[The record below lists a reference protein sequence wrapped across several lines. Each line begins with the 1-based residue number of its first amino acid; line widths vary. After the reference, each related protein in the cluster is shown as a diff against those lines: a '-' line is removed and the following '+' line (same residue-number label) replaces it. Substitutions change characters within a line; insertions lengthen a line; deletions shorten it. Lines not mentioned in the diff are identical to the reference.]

1 MIHFHGSSGGSG
13 TRGANQGCC
22 FVPYPMTTMNDT
34 TRPSTYPD
42 DRTIEPELVLEDTWD
57 LDEVSAVIRSK
68 SDHEATPAFL
78 FLGKKEAGLLREHL
92 AEVFG
97 NDAVSTLKDT
107 YFMGLEVIEIE
118 CDSFFLTGGRKTI
131 RTLQDPIS
139 RRPAWRDQE
148 TDARWQFRL

>member
-1 MIHFHGSSGGSG
+1 MNELFHPCQMN
-13 TRGANQGCC
+13 A
-22 FVPYPMTTMNDT
+22 MNDA

-42 DRTIEPELVLEDTWD
+42 DRSIEPELVLEDTWD

-78 FLGKKEAGLLREHL
+78 FLGKKEAGLLRDYL

-97 NDAVSTLKDT
+97 TDAVSTLKDT

-118 CDSFFLTGGRKTI
+118 CESFFLTGGRKTI

-139 RRPAWRDQE
+139 RRPAWRDRG
-148 TDARWQFRL
+148 TDARWQFRI

>member
-1 MIHFHGSSGGSG
+1 MS
-13 TRGANQGCC
+13 
-22 FVPYPMTTMNDT
+22 DT
-34 TRPSTYPD
+34 TRPTTFPD
-42 DRTIEPELVLEDTWD
+42 DRAIEPELVLEDTWD

-97 NDAVSTLKDT
+97 TDAVSTLKDT
-107 YFMGLEVIEIE
+107 YFMGREVIEIE
-118 CDSFFLTGGRKTI
+118 CESFFLTGGRKTI

-139 RRPAWRDQE
+139 RRPAWMDRG